1 MIAGLVAIV
10 LANTGSQASGG
21 LISFHSPASDVQE
34 VVKQIATRASQNL
47 MVADSVGPLQ
57 VVISADR
64 IGSQVLLDN
73 LATATHTEWNREG
86 DAQALGRPA
95 LLRNALGAS
104 DLKVRTDAIRASIGQ
119 VPESSLL
126 TDTPY
131 NIASRAWKSM
141 DEYIHRRA
149 NTQEIRN
156 DVATFRVTSLARE
169 LLLGFVKT
177 VDPGWFAD
185 LPFNTPVVFSDQ
197 PTAAQRKLPDSVG
210 KLTAR
215 YAAAETALSEIASQ
229 NIDPELAKDFFVR
242 NVLATL
248 GPDQRIDRV
257 IVTCRWVRNEVRCSL
272 ATFTKSGGLKA
283 IDSMTIPLR
292 LESNGRFEGVNLS
305 GVEVD
310 LSSESRNYEQLIG
323 KPNRALALE
332 LFDSPDDIAKLD
344 PLQFTVSELLK
355 ELSNR
360 LGKPVVACLSDEIG
374 AHTSGLVK
382 DGVVSLSSFVTALM
396 RNHEVIVGKDAVV
409 IRPSFFL
416 DADRIR
422 LPRSAIRN
430 AVRRSVPGQP
440 FDVRGQVV
448 FSFEAGNGTTSP
460 LYGQVLDLLAHA
472 GGEPRQALY
481 TSTWVQRILGSL
493 SELEWKQLVER
504 KSLEISAKRPGTA
517 SLVFAWTSDPIL
529 ACAFTEEAG
538 GVKRDV
544 LLNGSESW
552 PSVSASR
559 TLRVTLGQES
569 MVKSLQGEGSYYSTY
584 PTSFVPVSEFWKT
597 FEGAKSEGEA
607 VLSQFRN
614 RNYSVGSRRTF
625 LVEFWPVEGVIKSEE
640 LPEFQI
646 KSQAN
651 PVKFSEIP
659 GLRN

>member
-1 MIAGLVAIV
+1 MTAGLLVIALV
-10 LANTGSQASGG
+10 TSGLSSGRGFVPMHGSAVELQAAVKLLGEQTGRKLRVSEP
-21 LISFHSPASDVQE
+21 LRMLPVFVSD
-34 VVKQIATRASQNL
+34 
-47 MVADSVGPLQ
+47 
-57 VVISADR
+57 DR
-64 IGSQVLLDN
+64 LDAKGLLDGI
-73 LATATHTEWNREG
+73 AVATHSGWNQEG
-86 DAQALGRPA
+86 DELVLFRSAKAS
-95 LLRNALGAS
+95 S
-104 DLKVRTDAIRASIGQ
+104 DLVAKDRRGREDAIRGSLALL
-119 VPESSLL
+119 PEPMLL
-126 TDTPY
+126 SDTPY
-131 NIASRAWKSM
+131 NVASRTWKSI

-248 GPDQRIDRV
+248 GPDQRINRV

-292 LESNGRFEGVNLS
+292 LESNGRFEGVDLS
-305 GVEVD
+305 GVEVS

-332 LFDSPDDIAKLD
+332 LFDSPDVIAKLD
-344 PLQFTVSELLK
+344 PLQFTVSELLR
-355 ELSNR
+355 ELSKR

-374 AHTSGLVK
+374 AHTSGLLK

-396 RNHEVIVGKDAVV
+396 RNHEVVVGKDAVV
-409 IRPSFFL
+409 IRPSYFL

-472 GGEPRQALY
+472 GGEPRQTLF

-493 SELEWKQLVER
+493 SELEWKQLVDR
-504 KSLEISAKRPGTA
+504 KSFYFSAKRPGTA
-517 SLVFAWTSDPIL
+517 SLVLAWTSDPIL
-529 ACAFTEEAG
+529 TCAFTEEAG

-569 MVKSLQGEGSYYSTY
+569 MVKSLQGEGS
-584 PTSFVPVSEFWKT
+584 
-597 FEGAKSEGEA
+597 
-607 VLSQFRN
+607 
-614 RNYSVGSRRTF
+614 
-625 LVEFWPVEGVIKSEE
+625 
-640 LPEFQI
+640 
-646 KSQAN
+646 
-651 PVKFSEIP
+651 
-659 GLRN
+659 